1 MAQQA
6 LPEREARLGR
16 AMGADEDGTAPHAV
30 VVLLP
35 GSGLPRSTRRPSA
48 VAAAALRPFAR
59 RLVRAALQGEP
70 DSSLVVHTLH
80 YRYRGWNGQA
90 AHPAHDAEWA
100 VAEVVRRYGDVPVC
114 LAGFDVGARA
124 ALRAAGHP
132 MVESVLAVS
141 PWLPETEDGPPGGTE
156 EPGVRAAPSG
166 AGVESPGVESPGVE
180 AGAAGRRTAEQPG
193 KVAADDAGAEPDGPP
208 RGARAANRAACESEP
223 VRQLIGRHVLMVHGS
238 DDEHTAPELSYRLA
252 ERAKKSNANVCR
264 FEVHTDG
271 HRLRHHQAEVAA
283 LAENF
288 ILGTLC
294 GREFAR
300 PLVDAMAAPPP
311 LGLRMPLASGFG
323 RSLRR

>member
-16 AMGADEDGTAPHAV
+16 AMGADGSGAAPHAV
-30 VVLLP
+30 VLLLP
-35 GSGLPRSTRRPSA
+35 GGGMARSMRRRSA
-48 VAAAALRPFAR
+48 VAAAAIRPLAR
-59 RLVRAALQGEP
+59 RLVRAAHQGEP
-70 DSSLVVHTLH
+70 DASLIAHIVH
-80 YRYRGWNGQA
+80 YRYRGWNGRA

-100 VAEVVRRYGDVPVC
+100 VAEVMRRYGDVPVC
-114 LAGFDVGARA
+114 LVGMDVGARA

-132 MVESVLAVS
+132 MVTSVLAVS
-141 PWLPETEDGPPGGTE
+141 PWLP
-156 EPGVRAAPSG
+156 G
-166 AGVESPGVESPGVE
+166 AGDEADAGSKGE
-180 AGAAGRRTAEQPG
+180 AGEAGEAGEPISQLSG
-193 KVAADDAGAEPDGPP
+193 K
-208 RGARAANRAACESEP
+208 
-223 VRQLIGRHVLMVHGS
+223 HVLLVHGT

-271 HRLRHHQAEVAA
+271 HNLRHHYTEVAA

-288 ILGTLC
+288 VLGTLC

-300 PLVDAMAAPPP
+300 PLTDAMAAPPP
-311 LGLRMPLASGFG
+311 LGLRMPLATGFG